1 MNTDLKALII
11 VRSLIV
17 VPCPITIFPSEKIL
31 QPVRTAPDFTVISL
45 ALISTSVSLASFPI
59 ETWLEY
65 NLEFSRL
72 AKGDILLIGNITI
85 VRSG

>member
-11 VRSLIV
+11 VLSLIV
-17 VPCPITIFPSEKIL
+17 VLCPITIFPFEKIL
-31 QPVRTAPDFTVISL
+31 HPVRIAPDFIAIPL
-45 ALISTSVSLASFPI
+45 ALISTSVSLAFFPI

-72 AKGDILLIGNITI
+72 AEGDILLIGDFTI
-85 VRSG
+85 VRFG